1 MVDTIKFSEF
11 NDGGDLSND
20 ETTVGLGSG
29 VNTKFNNPWTFL
41 RPGTTG
47 MRPAPVA
54 AIYYRLRFN
63 TTLQVYEYYDPL
75 STTWTQLSGTGTGT
89 VNPGLANDLAFY
101 AVSGQIIS
109 PINGALSSVLVTNA
123 LGVPS
128 LSTTLPSGLSIPGA
142 TITGS
147 TAALLSGSIIA
158 APVAGTDLVNKDY
171 VDGVVGGAVLSIT
184 GTANQIIASSPTGNV
199 TLSLPQDIAVG
210 STPTFLGLT
219 LTTTPL
225 GISSGGTN
233 LSALPTVAIAST
245 YAAWDANLNLSAN
258 NFQSGYFT
266 TATAAG
272 NTILT
277 VASAAAQFF
286 TGVTT
291 QTVTMPVTSTLRIGH
306 HFYVVNNSSGSITIN
321 SSGGNAIQIMAP
333 GTTCNLTCILTS
345 GTTAASW
352 YAEYAF
358 QSGSSTGTVNAGL
371 INQLAWYAANGTAVS
386 GLATANDSV
395 LVTSAAGVP
404 SLSTTLPTGLTITSP
419 FINEIKDQTNSKV
432 VASFTSDAAAINHIN
447 FFASPTNQNVIMS
460 ALGTDANIILAIL
473 GKGTGGVAV
482 QGSTSGTPYAAGYV
496 GEVVSAVVTAAS
508 ATAYTTGTTVN
519 ITSLLV
525 QPGKWI
531 IHPNFG
537 IQGTTVLATVA
548 GVSTTSATLPAQE
561 LTSYIVPAG
570 GGASAR
576 APTPILSI
584 NISVAT
590 TYYLVVQSAGTGS
603 MTMFGRLIAERIA

>member
-1 MVDTIKFSEF
+1 
-11 NDGGDLSND
+11 
-20 ETTVGLGSG
+20 
-29 VNTKFNNPWTFL
+29 
-41 RPGTTG
+41 
-47 MRPAPVA
+47 
-54 AIYYRLRFN
+54 
-63 TTLQVYEYYDPL
+63 
-75 STTWTQLSGTGTGT
+75 
-89 VNPGLANDLAFY
+89 
-101 AVSGQIIS
+101 
-109 PINGALSSVLVTNA
+109 
-123 LGVPS
+123 
-128 LSTTLPSGLSIPGA
+128 
-142 TITGS
+142 
-147 TAALLSGSIIA
+147 
-158 APVAGTDLVNKDY
+158 
-171 VDGVVGGAVLSIT
+171 
-184 GTANQIIASSPTGNV
+184 
-199 TLSLPQDIAVG
+199 
-210 STPTFLGLT
+210 
-219 LTTTPL
+219 
-225 GISSGGTN
+225 
-233 LSALPTVAIAST
+233 
-245 YAAWDANLNLSAN
+245 
-258 NFQSGYFT
+258 
-266 TATAAG
+266 
-272 NTILT
+272 